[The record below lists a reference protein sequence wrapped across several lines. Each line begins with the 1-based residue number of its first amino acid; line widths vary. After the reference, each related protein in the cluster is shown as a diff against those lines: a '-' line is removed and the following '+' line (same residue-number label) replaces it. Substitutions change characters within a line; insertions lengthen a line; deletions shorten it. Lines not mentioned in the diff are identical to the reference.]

1 MLRDSIDYKGTAVGK
16 LFRRFLFPTVMGMV
30 FSAVFVITD
39 GIFVGRGIGSDAL
52 AAVNL
57 TAPLFTLGT
66 GLGLMFGMGGS
77 VVASINLAQDKR
89 RVAEINI
96 TQSLALPALLI
107 ALLSALLIHCHEP
120 LLMLLDTPGEL
131 MVPAREYLVWFTL
144 FLTPLAVFNIL
155 MFIVRLDGAPRFA
168 MACNI
173 MAASINIVLD
183 YLFIFEFGWGL
194 AGAAIATGVGYIVG
208 SGVML
213 RYMLRHSRTLHF
225 VKFKTSYKSLRLTA
239 RNLGYMTYIGFPA
252 LLSELAISCLMVV
265 GNYTFIRYTGKDGV
279 AAYSIACY
287 IFPIIFMVYN
297 AIGQSAQPI
306 LSYNFGAGNG
316 ARVRKAFRLA
326 LLTAVAAGLGFFGLT
341 ALFSRWIVAMFID
354 SSCPACAI
362 AVRGLPLFASGFV
375 FFAVNIVSIGYFQS
389 VERPRPAMAVTV
401 LRGFVFMAACFFGL
415 PLLLGVEGIW
425 LAVPLAEA
433 LTFAVVAAIY
443 GRTRLKSAF

>member
-1 MLRDSIDYKGTAVGK
+1 M
-16 LFRRFLFPTVMGMV
+16 
-30 FSAVFVITD
+30 
-39 GIFVGRGIGSDAL
+39 
-52 AAVNL
+52 
-57 TAPLFTLGT
+57 FT
-66 GLGLMFGMGGS
+66 
-77 VVASINLAQDKR
+77 
-89 RVAEINI
+89 
-96 TQSLALPALLI
+96 
-107 ALLSALLIHCHEP
+107 
-120 LLMLLDTPGEL
+120 
-131 MVPAREYLVWFTL
+131 
-144 FLTPLAVFNIL
+144 
-155 MFIVRLDGAPRFA
+155 
-168 MACNI
+168 
-173 MAASINIVLD
+173 
-183 YLFIFEFGWGL
+183 
-194 AGAAIATGVGYIVG
+194 
-208 SGVML
+208 
-213 RYMLRHSRTLHF
+213 
-225 VKFKTSYKSLRLTA
+225 
-239 RNLGYMTYIGFPA
+239 
-252 LLSELAISCLMVV
+252 
-265 GNYTFIRYTGKDGV
+265 GNYVFIRYLGEDGV
-279 AAYSIACY
+279 AAFSIACY
-287 IFPIIFMVYN
+287 FFPIIFMVYN

>member
-77 VVASINLAQDKR
+77 VVASVNLAQGKR
-89 RVAEINI
+89 RVAQINI
-96 TQSLALPALLI
+96 TQSLFVPALLI
-107 ALLSALLIHCHEP
+107 VLLSALLILCHKP
-120 LLMLLDTPGEL
+120 LLLLLGTPPEL

-173 MAASINIVLD
+173 MAACINIVLD

-297 AIGQSAQPI
+297 GIIQSAQPI
-306 LSYNFGAGNG
+306 ISYNYGAGLMRRG
-316 ARVRKAFRLA
+316 RDAFAMALGTAFVCGLA
-326 LLTAVAAGLGFFGLT
+326 VFGFTAY
-341 ALFSRWIVAMFID
+341 
-354 SSCPACAI
+354 AI
-362 AVRGLPLFASGFV
+362 AVRGLPLFAAGYP
-375 FFAVNIVSIGYFQS
+375 FFGINVVTIGYYQS
-389 VERPRPAMAVTV
+389 IERGRLATGLTV
-401 LRGFVFMAACFFGL
+401 LRGIVLMAFCFLVL
-415 PLLLGVEGIW
+415 PRLAGVAGIW
-425 LAVPLAEA
+425 LAVPAAELATT
-433 LTFAVVAAIY
+433 LLLLVLLRIGY
-443 GRTRLKSAF
+443 GMRR

>member
-1 MLRDSIDYKGTAVGK
+1 
-16 LFRRFLFPTVMGMV
+16 
-30 FSAVFVITD
+30 
-39 GIFVGRGIGSDAL
+39 
-52 AAVNL
+52 
-57 TAPLFTLGT
+57 
-66 GLGLMFGMGGS
+66 MGGS
-77 VVASINLAQDKR
+77 VVASVNLAQGKR
-89 RVAEINI
+89 RVAQINI
-96 TQSLALPALLI
+96 TQSLFVPALLI
-107 ALLSALLIHCHEP
+107 VLLSALLILCHKP
-120 LLMLLDTPGEL
+120 LLLLLGTPPEL

-297 AIGQSAQPI
+297 GIIQSAQPI
-306 LSYNFGAGNG
+306 ISYNYGAGLMRRG
-316 ARVRKAFRLA
+316 RDAFAMALGTAFVCGLA
-326 LLTAVAAGLGFFGLT
+326 VFGFT
-341 ALFSRWIVAMFID
+341 WLFSPWIVGLFLTPDA
-354 SSCPACAI
+354 PAYAI
-362 AVRGLPLFASGFV
+362 AVRGLPLFAAGYP
-375 FFAVNIVSIGYFQS
+375 FFGINVVTIGYYQS
-389 VERPRPAMAVTV
+389 IERGRLATGLTV
-401 LRGFVFMAACFFGL
+401 LRGIVLMAFCFLVL
-415 PLLLGVEGIW
+415 PRLAGVAGIW
-425 LAVPLAEA
+425 LAVPAAELAVT
-433 LTFAVVAAIY
+433 LLLLVLLRIGY
-443 GRTRLKSAF
+443 GMRR